1 MCRPVECMV
10 CKKTT
15 WAGCGAHVQ
24 QVMSVIP
31 PERRC
36 TCREDAKS
44 EDTKSQGADG
54 GVWSSIKK
62 TLGGS

>member
-10 CKKTT
+10 CGKTT

-24 QVMSVIP
+24 QVMSLVP

-36 TCREDAKS
+36 TCRDEAKGKDAAGA
-44 EDTKSQGADG
+44 QG
-54 GVWSSIKK
+54 SPSKK
-62 TLGGS
+62 TS

>member
-10 CKKTT
+10 CGKTT

-24 QVMSVIP
+24 QVMSLVP

-36 TCREDAKS
+36 TCREEAK
-44 EDTKSQGADG
+44 GAG
-54 GVWSSIKK
+54 ASSAGAHGSSKK
-62 TLGGS
+62 TS

>member
-15 WAGCGAHVQ
+15 WAGCGAHVS
-24 QVMSVIP
+24 QVMSVVP

-36 TCREDAKS
+36 TCSQEEKDKAAS
-44 EDTKSQGADG
+44 EGSVWGAIKRAIG
-54 GVWSSIKK
+54 GPPR
-62 TLGGS
+62 